1 MANLAD
7 TQTLFWR
14 LISAPDGV
22 DAALAALP
30 DRESALPGGVEAWV
44 RGDERLA
51 SVERL
56 EVYARMYFFRLLDC
70 LAGDFPSVHVVVGH
84 ERFHTLVRDYLE
96 CHPSTSRSVRSLGRF
111 FAPFLDAHALGAEH
125 PFVADLA
132 RFEWALLEAFD
143 APDAAPLA
151 PERLKSVPMA
161 QWPGLRLSLAPSL
174 RIVEASAPV
183 QEVWAAVTKDQLLP
197 KLTSQRTVI
206 RVWREELRVFHRVI
220 EDVELAALRAIEQG
234 ADFAAACDAASA
246 VVGEHEAPLE
256 LARLLERWLGDQLL
270 VGTEPCASA

>member
-1 MANLAD
+1 MANLAN

-30 DRESALPGGVEAWV
+30 DRGRALPGGVEAWV

-51 SVERL
+51 AAERL

-70 LAGDFPSVHVVVGH
+70 LAGDFPSVHAVMGH
-84 ERFHTLVRDYLE
+84 ESFHVLARDYLE
-96 CHPSTSRSVRSLGRF
+96 HHPSTSRSVRSLGRF
-111 FAPFLDAHALGAEH
+111 FAQFLDAHALGAQH

-143 APDAAPLA
+143 ARDAAPLA
-151 PERLKSVPMA
+151 PERLKSVPIEH
-161 QWPGLRLSLAPSL
+161 WPGLRLELTPSL
-174 RIVEASAPV
+174 RIVEACAPV
-183 QEVWAAVTKDQLLP
+183 QEVWAAVTGGQPPP
-197 KLTSQRTVI
+197 KVASQRTVI

-220 EDVELAALRAIEQG
+220 GDVELAALRAIEQET
-234 ADFAAACDAASA
+234 DFAAACEAAGA
-246 VVGEHEAPLE
+246 LVGEHDAPLE
-256 LARLLERWLGDQLL
+256 VARLLERWLGDQLL
-270 VGTEPCASA
+270 VGVESSPSA

>member
-1 MANLAD
+1 MANLAN

-14 LISAPDGV
+14 LISAPEGV
-22 DAALAALP
+22 DAALAVLP
-30 DRESALPGGVEAWV
+30 DRERALPGGIEAWV

-51 SVERL
+51 AVERL

-70 LAGDFPSVHVVVGH
+70 LAGDFPSVHAVVGH
-84 ERFHTLVRDYLE
+84 ENFHVLVRDYLE
-96 CHPSTSRSVRSLGRF
+96 RHPSTSRSIRALGRS

-143 APDAAPLA
+143 ARDAAPLA
-151 PERLKSVPMA
+151 PERLKSLPME
-161 QWPGLRLSLAPSL
+161 QWPGLRLSLTPSL

-183 QEVWAAVTKDQLLP
+183 QEVWAAVTGGQPPP
-197 KLTSQRTVI
+197 KVASQPTVI

-220 EDVELAALRAIEQG
+220 AHVELAALRAIEQG
-234 ADFAAACDAASA
+234 TNFAAACDAASA
-246 VVGEHEAPLE
+246 LVGEQEAPLE
-256 LARLLERWLGDQLL
+256 MARLLERWLGDQLL
-270 VGTEPCASA
+270 VGAESSPSA